1 MSMSEQ
7 FGSFASNVI
16 TEWDEQDHRTMTLVR
31 DFSFVDPNGKAW
43 HVPAGAR
50 IDGASVPWWLWSI
63 IGSPF
68 IGNYRNASVVHDHF
82 SQLKNESWK
91 DVHKLFH
98 HACLAGGVN
107 RQKAFIMYWAVYLF
121 GPRWPDD
128 NRQGADLLETF
139 YQLLFPRLAGLT

>member
-7 FGSFASNVI
+7 FGSFTSNVI
-16 TEWDEQDHRTMTLVR
+16 TEWDEQDHRTMTLVT
-31 DFSFVDPNGKAW
+31 DFSFEDPNGKTW
-43 HVPAGAR
+43 YVPAGTR

-68 IGNYRNASVVHDHF
+68 IGKYRNASVVHDYF
-82 SQLKNESWK
+82 CQLMSESWK

-107 RQKAFIMYWAVYLF
+107 RYKALIMYWAVYLF
-121 GPRWPDD
+121 GPRWPD
-128 NRQGADLLETF
+128 NNWLGADLLDTF
-139 YQLLFPRLAGLT
+139 YQQLFPRRAGLN